1 VEQEVEDQVPVQ
13 ELLEIQEDQEVE
25 EHGLH
30 LEQVE
35 QVILRQLV
43 LRKVILEEMQ

>member
-1 VEQEVEDQVPVQ
+1 VVEQEVEDQDLVQ
-13 ELLEIQEDQEVE
+13 LLLEIQEDQEVV

-35 QVILRQLV
+35 QEIVHQ
-43 LRKVILEEMQ
+43 